1 MRFSLAT
8 ALSGLLVA
16 GTTWA
21 APAIGTSND
30 IAVRTP
36 AAAGPGRL
44 VWQFSPDI
52 WVENIVVRPNGNLLL
67 TTLTP
72 NGTLY
77 EIVNPS
83 SKQPSLIQHF
93 TIDKITGLSGIAELT
108 NDKFIIFGGS
118 ASFAGGG
125 VVGSWHAWT
134 VDFTSSSKPAAVQV
148 ADLPQ
153 AEFLNGASSNPTL
166 PDLPFICDSKKGVV
180 YSVCS
185 ITGKV
190 TEVQDRP
197 EMHPVSTGTLNL
209 GINGVRLYRGYLW
222 WTNWDTRI
230 FYRVRVLA
238 NGTTA
243 PGAKVEVVATETN
256 LPTLDDFTFDG
267 DTAFIATNAGQ
278 NILRVAQNGD
288 TTVAAAGSG
297 DTTLINASAVKFG
310 RTATDKRTIYVTTTG
325 DTRTV
330 GGRVVAFDSIV

>member
-1 MRFSLAT
+1 MRFSLAA
-8 ALSGLLVA
+8 ALSGLLAA
-16 GTTWA
+16 GTAWA
-21 APAIGTSND
+21 APAFGTAND
-30 IAVRTP
+30 IAARKP

-44 VWQFSPDI
+44 VWQFAPDV
-52 WVENIVVRPNGNLLL
+52 WVENIAVRPNGNLLL

-72 NGTLY
+72 NGSLY
-77 EIVNPS
+77 EVVDPS

-93 TIDKITGLSGIAELT
+93 TIDKITGISGIAELT

-134 VDFTSSSKPAAVQV
+134 VDFTSSSMPAAVPV

-153 AEFLNGASSNPTL
+153 AEFLNGASSDPSL
-166 PDLPFICDSKKGVV
+166 PYLALICDSKKGVV

-185 ITGKV
+185 VTGKV

-197 EMHPVSTGTLNL
+197 EMHPASTGTLNL
-209 GINGVRLYRGYLW
+209 GINGVRLYLGYLW

-230 FYRVRVLA
+230 FYRLRVRPD
-238 NGTTA
+238 GTTA
-243 PGAKVEVVATETN
+243 PGAKVEVVATETS

-267 DTAFIATNAGQ
+267 TTAFIATNAGQ
-278 NILRVAQNGD
+278 NILRVTQDGD

-297 DTTLINASAVKFG
+297 DTTLTNASAVKFG
-310 RTATDKRTIYVTTTG
+310 RSATDKKTIYVTTTG
-325 DTRTV
+325 DTQSI